1 MYIFLLKCFRR
12 VLYSSLNNLNN
23 KLEKFEIQKLLD
35 GVKQYDF
42 FLIRNYQEVKSNQ
55 VGIRCDTSDFEVFKQ
70 IFIFKEYQPIVD
82 LFNKHEY
89 VPEFMI
95 DAGANVGYSSLYLA
109 ASFSKLKIIALEPFE
124 ENFQQLVLNTKSISI
139 ITLKCAIWSKD
150 EELTISND
158 FRDGKEWSKSVTRKN
173 EKELH
178 TNEVVRAVSL
188 ETIMRENGLPQIDF
202 FKIDIEGAE
211 EEFIL
216 SESFKKYIHC
226 IKVIAV
232 EIHDELCSRQKIC
245 DLFSANGFKWFNS
258 GELVIA
264 HIF

>member
-1 MYIFLLKCFRR
+1 MAKIFYK
-12 VLYSSLNNLNN
+12 VLSKIIFIVNNFVSNRLQKYRDEDLVKSVTTYQFSFTHALDLNSN
-23 KLEKFEIQKLLD
+23 KIS
-35 GVKQYDF
+35 
-42 FLIRNYQEVKSNQ
+42 IRNGS
-55 VGIRCDTSDFEVFKQ
+55 SDFEVFKQ

-109 ASFSKLKIIALEPFE
+109 ASFSKLKIVALEPFE
-124 ENFQQLVLNTKSISI
+124 ENFQQLVFNTKSISI
-139 ITLKCAIWSKD
+139 TPLQCAIWSKD
-150 EELTISND
+150 EELTISHD
-158 FRDGKEWSKSVTRKN
+158 FRDGKEWSKSVTRIN
-173 EKELH
+173 EKEQH
-178 TNEVVRAVSL
+178 TDEVVRAVSL
-188 ETIMRENGLPQIDF
+188 ETIMRENSLQQIDF

-258 GELVIA
+258 GELVVA
-264 HIF
+264 HRF